1 MMIPYVNVQLSIWGK
16 WAVRQNSSGLGYPSV
31 SPMFNQAQHGG
42 SYGSQ
47 LPPGVCDCEYVRE
60 TDQAVQRLPVEDRA
74 LCVEFYQRGGT
85 AVAIA
90 SRLGMARQRLYER
103 LDAVH
108 RAVMG
113 HLNDIAAGY

>member
-1 MMIPYVNVQLSIWGK
+1 MINDYIHMQLGIWGK
-16 WAVRQNSSGLGYPSV
+16 WAARQNSKGLGYPSI

-60 TDQAVQRLPVEDRA
+60 TDQAVQRLPEEDRA
-74 LCVEFYQRGGT
+74 LCVQLYQVGGT
-85 AVAIA
+85 AVAVA
-90 SRLGMARQRLYER
+90 GRLGMARQRLYER
-103 LDAVH
+103 LDTVH

-113 HLNDIAAGY
+113 HLNDIAAGC

>member
-1 MMIPYVNVQLSIWGK
+1 MIEYINVQLSIWGK
-16 WAVRQNSSGLGYPSV
+16 WAARQNSKGLGYPSI

-60 TDQAVQRLPVEDRA
+60 TDLAVQRLLEEDRA

-85 AVAIA
+85 AVSVAQRMGI
-90 SRLGMARQRLYER
+90 ARQRIYER
-103 LDAVH
+103 LDSVN
-108 RAVMG
+108 RDVLG
-113 HLNDIAAGY
+113 HLNDIAVGC

>member
-1 MMIPYVNVQLSIWGK
+1 MIEYINVQLSIWGK
-16 WAVRQNSSGLGYPSV
+16 WAMRQNSKGLGYPSV

-60 TDQAVQRLPVEDRA
+60 TDQAVARLPAEDQA

-85 AVAIA
+85 AVVVAQ
-90 SRLGMARQRLYER
+90 RLGIAVRTMYDRLGR
-103 LDAVH
+103 VH
-108 RAVMG
+108 RAIMG
-113 HLNDIAAGY
+113 HLNDIAAGC

>member
-1 MMIPYVNVQLSIWGK
+1 MIEYINVQLSIWGK
-16 WAVRQNSSGLGYPSV
+16 WAARRNSEGLGYPSI

-60 TDQAVQRLPVEDRA
+60 TDLAVSRLPDADRA
-74 LCVEFYQRGGT
+74 LCVQFYQHGGT
-85 AVAIA
+85 AVSVAQRMGI
-90 SRLGMARQRLYER
+90 ARQRLYER

-113 HLNDIAAGY
+113 HLNDIAAGC

>member
-1 MMIPYVNVQLSIWGK
+1 MIEYINVQLSIWGK
-16 WAVRQNSSGLGYPSV
+16 WAARQNSKGLGYPSI

-60 TDQAVQRLPVEDRA
+60 TELAVQRLPPADRA

-85 AVAIA
+85 AVSVAERMGIA
-90 SRLGMARQRLYER
+90 VRTMYDRLGR
-103 LDAVH
+103 VH
-108 RAVMG
+108 RAIMG

>member
-1 MMIPYVNVQLSIWGK
+1 MIEYINVQLSIWGK
-16 WAVRQNSSGLGYPSV
+16 WAARQNSKGLGYPSI

-60 TDQAVQRLPVEDRA
+60 TDLAVARLSAEDRV

-90 SRLGMARQRLYER
+90 SRMGIARQRLYER
-103 LDAVH
+103 LDVVH
-108 RAVMG
+108 RAVMAE
-113 HLNDIAAGY
+113 LNDIAAGC

>member
-1 MMIPYVNVQLSIWGK
+1 MINDYMHMQLGIWGK
-16 WAVRQNSSGLGYPSV
+16 WAARQNSRGLGYPSI

-60 TDQAVQRLPVEDRA
+60 TDQAVQRLPEADRA
-74 LCVEFYQRGGT
+74 LCVQLYQVGGT
-85 AVAIA
+85 AKEVAQ
-90 SRLGMARQRLYER
+90 RLGCAVRTLYDR
-103 LDAVH
+103 LDRVH

-113 HLNDIAAGY
+113 HLNDIAVGC

>member
-1 MMIPYVNVQLSIWGK
+1 MIEYINVQLAIWGK
-16 WAVRQNSSGLGYPSV
+16 WAVRRSTAGLGFPSV
-31 SPMFNQAQHGG
+31 SPMFQQMTHGG
-42 SYGSQ
+42 VYRSREPSGIS
-47 LPPGVCDCEYVRE
+47 EYVHE
-60 TDQAVQRLPVEDRA
+60 TDQAVQRLSPEDQA

-90 SRLGMARQRLYER
+90 ARLGLARQRLYER

-113 HLNDIAAGY
+113 HLNDISAGC